1 MSTHRTH
8 YRRWPRGTWMKLT
21 SPDTLKELL
30 LTKGLSYADLGRAA
44 GVSRGFIS
52 HLTAGRKKTMTP
64 IVAYRIAERL
74 DIPLSVLFEPRA
86 PTTRSNSATEVG
98 KAA

>member
-1 MSTHRTH
+1 
-8 YRRWPRGTWMKLT
+8 MKLT
-21 SPDTLKELL
+21 NPETLRELL
-30 LTKGLSYADLGRAA
+30 QTKGLSYADLGRAA

-64 IVAYRIAERL
+64 IVALRIAERL
-74 DIPLSVLFEPRA
+74 DVPLSVLFQPSL
-86 PTTRSNSATEVG
+86 PTSTSGFDTRNR